1 MAALLNLD
9 NANREFIDFE
19 VVKDGETYI
28 LKLYKQNG
36 KQKQAQ
42 RDALKNE
49 KTRVFELEELIEK
62 QFFERLEGDK
72 DVIESIKTFYDEN
85 GDINEFMNECEKALG
100 KQKKKA

>member
-19 VVKDGETYI
+19 IEKGGETYV
-28 LKLYKQNG
+28 LKFYKQNG
-36 KQKQAQ
+36 KQKKAQ

-49 KTRVFELEELIEK
+49 KTRIFEIEELIEK
-62 QFFERLEGDK
+62 QFFERLEGDET
-72 DVIESIKTFYDEN
+72 IIASIKEFYDEN
-85 GDINEFMNECEKALG
+85 GDIGEFINECEKALG